1 MALDLSLLQSM
12 GLSEITLWLLSFSIL
27 YGILGQ
33 AEIPKSKASRMII
46 SIVIAFFVVMSAPTQ
61 ITTFL
66 SQMTSNLVIVLIGI
80 LALLIFV
87 EVAGVKATKMVEEV
101 DEKGKGTG
109 KPKYIQISIFE
120 QYGYYFVAAF
130 LIIAALIF
138 ANSGGLALLG
148 WNFNLSPASTTTI
161 IFIAILIIAVMW
173 MVSER
178 KEK

>member
-12 GLSEITLWLLSFSIL
+12 GLPEITLWLLSFAIL

-33 AEIPKSKASRMII
+33 AEMPKSKASRMII
-46 SIVIAFFVVMSAPTQ
+46 SIVIAFFVVMSAPAQ
-61 ITTFL
+61 ITDFL
-66 SQMTSNLVIVLIGI
+66 SKMTSNLVIVLIGVI
-80 LALLIFV
+80 VLLIFV
-87 EVAGVKATKMVEEV
+87 EVAGVKAGKSVPVV
-101 DEKGKGTG
+101 DEKNKPTG
-109 KPKYIQISIFE
+109 EMKYVQTSIFE